1 MLLWSK
7 EYVYFSCFRKFEND
21 LPDQYLKLFQVWLL
35 PFWLLETTWPK
46 WLVNLADSFGFA
58 IFASTLS
65 TTRGTWRSILLENML
80 PSSACHALMKNVNQ
94 FSLINLILTTT
105 FTKSIPNWWK
115 GIGCFLAEPK
125 YPAIIILLLSSNG
138 SFYTW
143 ICKFSIKVRITTN
156 TQIISLFN
164 KYIIW
169 S

>member
-1 MLLWSK
+1 MSHVKSVESFASLKPGVRIFFLLSKIWKWSAW
-7 EYVYFSCFRKFEND
+7 
-21 LPDQYLKLFQVWLL
+21 PIPQTIPPFQVWQL

-80 PSSACHALMKNVNQ
+80 PSSVCHALMKNVNQ

-105 FTKSIPNWWK
+105 FTKSILSWWK

-125 YPAIIILLLSSNG
+125 YPAIITLLLSSNG
-138 SFYTW
+138 SF
-143 ICKFSIKVRITTN
+143 
-156 TQIISLFN
+156 
-164 KYIIW
+164 
-169 S
+169 